1 MFIQK
6 KKNRSGS
13 TSVHILQKVMGRNRI
28 VKSLGFSFEKDEIE
42 SKLHQARELLPRLFD
57 QMTIFDEPAA
67 EYQYRNFL
75 SKNGPEIVFGGIFDH
90 LGFDAIPNQLFKDLV
105 ISELFY
111 PGSKKRL
118 LDYLHDHNRQEVSLE
133 NIFHFLDKLQS
144 QYKHQTEEICFT
156 YYEKLV
162 RNKTGNESYRI
173 IPLHFDKKLAKGPRK
188 KETGKSKKQNFR
200 VMHLGVLTGKNGF
213 PIAYDLFEETPD
225 AKCLLETL
233 EKYEKRFMISLPVII
248 APSGLLSKVTM
259 EALVEK
265 EIPFISGVRL
275 KRENEKIRQEIE
287 QLTIIEGQVAKF
299 KKQDKT
305 KLLVH
310 YSMIQAKKDSTA
322 REKKLKRL
330 EKRLDEGLVS
340 MHSINRRGFNRY
352 LKLEKDNSV
361 SIDYKKIASER
372 KWDGLTAYVTNTQF
386 PSARIPGIGPELKQM
401 WETFRIERSDLKIK
415 PGYQKVK
422 ERIEAMN
429 NISFVSY
436 ALLKELEHI
445 LHKRAPE
452 ISIQK
457 AIKQINGIKEIPHS
471 LPKGHTQ
478 NQKMKTNEIQRKIL
492 TWVKY

>member
-1 MFIQK
+1 M
-6 KKNRSGS
+6 
-13 TSVHILQKVMGRNRI
+13 
-28 VKSLGFSFEKDEIE
+28 KSLGFSFEKDEIE
-42 SKLHQARELLPRLFD
+42 RKLHQARELLPRLFD

-118 LDYLHDHNRQEVSLE
+118 LDYFHDHNRQQIPLE

-144 QYKHQTEEICFT
+144 QYKHQTEEICFA

-162 RNKTGNESYRI
+162 RNKTGNMSYRL
-173 IPLHFDKKLAKGPRK
+173 IPMHFDKKLAKDPREKEAGKRK
-188 KETGKSKKQNFR
+188 KQSFR
-200 VMHLGVLTGKNGF
+200 VMHLGVLTGKNSF

-225 AKCLLETL
+225 AQVLIQTL
-233 EKYEKRFMISLPVII
+233 EKYERRFMITVPFII
-248 APSGLLSKVTM
+248 APSGLLSKVTI
-259 EALVEK
+259 EAFVEK
-265 EIPFISGVRL
+265 RIPFISGVRL
-275 KRENEKIRQEIE
+275 KRENEKIRKEIE
-287 QLTIIEGQVAKF
+287 QLAIIEGQVAKLM
-299 KKQDKT
+299 KPDKT

-322 REKKLKRL
+322 REKKLRHL

-352 LKLEKDNSV
+352 LKLEKDNTV

-372 KWDGLTAYVTNTQF
+372 KWDGLTAYVTNTNY
-386 PSARIPGIGPELKQM
+386 PSAQIPGIGPELKQM

-415 PGYQKVK
+415 PGYHKVK
-422 ERIEAMN
+422 DRIEAMN

-436 ALLKELEHI
+436 ALFKELERT

-452 ISIQK
+452 ITMPK
-457 AIKQINGIKEIPHS
+457 AIKQISRIKESSHS
-471 LPKGHTQ
+471 APNGPPQ
-478 NQKMKTNEIQRKIL
+478 NQKIKTNEIQRKIL
-492 TWVKY
+492 EWVKY

>member
-28 VKSLGFSFEKDEIE
+28 VKTLGFSFEKDEIE

-67 EYQYRNFL
+67 EYEHRSLLGRY
-75 SKNGPEIVFGGIFDH
+75 GPEIVFGRIFDH
-90 LGFDAIPNQLFKDLV
+90 LGFDAIPNQLFRDLV
-105 ISELFY
+105 ISALFY

-118 LDYLHDHNRQEVSLE
+118 LDYLCAHNRQEVSLE

-144 QYKHQTEEICFT
+144 QYKHQTEEICFA

-162 RNKTGNESYRI
+162 GNKTGKESYRL
-173 IPLHFDKKLAKGPRK
+173 IPLHFDKKTAKGPRE
-188 KETGKSKKQNFR
+188 KETGKSKKQKFQL
-200 VMHLGVLTGKNGF
+200 MHLGVLSGKNGF

-225 AKCLLETL
+225 AKGLLETH
-233 EKYEKRFMISLPVII
+233 EKYEKRFMISRPVII
-248 APSGLLSKVTM
+248 APSGLLSKVTL
-259 EALVEK
+259 EALIEK
-265 EIPFISGVRL
+265 QIPFISGVRL

-287 QLTIIEGQVAKF
+287 QLAIIEGQVAKI

-310 YSMIQAKKDSTA
+310 YSMIQAKTDSTA
-322 REKKLKRL
+322 RENKLKRL

-340 MHSINRRGFNRY
+340 IHSINRRGFNRY
-352 LKLEKDNSV
+352 LKLDKDNTI
-361 SIDYKKIASER
+361 SIDYKKIATER
-372 KWDGLTAYVTNTQF
+372 KWDGLTAYVTNTHF
-386 PSARIPGIGPELKQM
+386 PSARIPSIGPELKQM
-401 WETFRIERSDLKIK
+401 WEAFRIERSDLKIK

-436 ALLKELEHI
+436 ALLKELERI

-452 ISIQK
+452 ISMPK

-471 LPKGHTQ
+471 LPKGHAQ
-478 NQKMKTNEIQRKIL
+478 SQKIKTNEIQRQIL

>member
-1 MFIQK
+1 MFIRK

-42 SKLHQARELLPRLFD
+42 RKLQKARELLPRLFD
-57 QMTIFDEPAA
+57 QMTIFDEPSAVY
-67 EYQYRNFL
+67 EHRGFL
-75 SKNGPEIVFGGIFDH
+75 GKNGPEIVFGRIFDH
-90 LGFDAIPNQLFKDLV
+90 LGFDAIPNQLYRDLV
-105 ISELFY
+105 ISVLFY

-118 LDYLHDHNRQEVSLE
+118 QAYLRDHNRQEIPLE

-144 QYKHQTEEICFT
+144 QYKHQTEEICFA
-156 YYEKLV
+156 YYQKMV
-162 RNKTGNESYRI
+162 NKKTGNENYRL

-188 KETGKSKKQNFR
+188 KETGKKKKQKLQ
-200 VMHLGVLTGKNGF
+200 VMYLGVLTGKNGF
-213 PIAYDLFEETPD
+213 PIAYDLFEETPV
-225 AKCLLETL
+225 AHGILQTL
-233 EKYEKRFMISLPVII
+233 EKYQRRFLISLPVLI
-248 APSGLLSKVTM
+248 APSGLLSKATL
-259 EALVEK
+259 EALVENQ
-265 EIPFISGVRL
+265 IPFISGVRL
-275 KRENEKIRQEIE
+275 KRENEKTRKEIE
-287 QLTIIEGQVAKF
+287 QLAIIEGQVAIL

-330 EKRLDEGLVS
+330 EKRIDDGLVS

-352 LKLEKDNSV
+352 LKLDKDQTV

-372 KWDGLTAYVTNTQF
+372 KWDGLTAYVTNTNY
-386 PSARIPGIGPELKQM
+386 PSAQIPGIVPELKLM
-401 WETFRIERSDLKIK
+401 WETFRIEKSDLKIK

-422 ERIEAMN
+422 ERIESMN

-436 ALLKELEHI
+436 ALYIELERI

-452 ISIQK
+452 ISMTK
-457 AIKQINGIKEIPHS
+457 AIKQISGIKESSPTAPNG
-471 LPKGHTQ
+471 LPQ
-478 NQKMKTNEIQRKIL
+478 NQHIKTNEIWRKIL
-492 TWVKY
+492 ECVKY